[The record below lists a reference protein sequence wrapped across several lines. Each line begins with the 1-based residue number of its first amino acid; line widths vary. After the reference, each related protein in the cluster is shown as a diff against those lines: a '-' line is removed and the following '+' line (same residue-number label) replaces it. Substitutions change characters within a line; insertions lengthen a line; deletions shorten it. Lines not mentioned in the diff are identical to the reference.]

1 MGDSMDDNAEKA
13 VNGVKMIK
21 EDAELVKEV
30 EVFKGQV
37 LGGMDEKIQKI
48 GVAGVKLKDIETAM
62 RKEVSAKADATMDEH
77 AESGSQADTDDILV
91 KRSRGKIS
99 WGGCAIQ
106 GVLYGAFY
114 SGATGYRLK
123 FKGNIGINT

>member
-1 MGDSMDDNAEKA
+1 MSGSMDNNAEKA
-13 VNGVKMIK
+13 VNEVKMIN

-30 EVFKGQV
+30 EVLKGQV
-37 LGGMDEKIQKI
+37 LGGMDEKIHKM

-91 KRSRGKIS
+91 
-99 WGGCAIQ
+99 
-106 GVLYGAFY
+106 
-114 SGATGYRLK
+114 
-123 FKGNIGINT
+123 